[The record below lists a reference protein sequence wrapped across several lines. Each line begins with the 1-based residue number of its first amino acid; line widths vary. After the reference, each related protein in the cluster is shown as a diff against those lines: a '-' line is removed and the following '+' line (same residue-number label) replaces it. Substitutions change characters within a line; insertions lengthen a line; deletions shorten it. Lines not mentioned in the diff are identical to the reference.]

1 MMNIIN
7 GGAHADNDLDFQEF
21 MIMPVLADS
30 FADSVR
36 SGAQIFHAL
45 KSLLKKKDT
54 VQMSVMKVGLRLT
67 CETPKRLWTLY

>member
-36 SGAQIFHAL
+36 IRCANFSCFEIL
-45 KSLLKKKDT
+45 
-54 VQMSVMKVGLRLT
+54 
-67 CETPKRLWTLY
+67 